1 MADDRIL
8 LSGMRFHARHGVSD
22 EERAEAQPFRVDL
35 EVTLDLRRP
44 GASDR
49 LEDTVNYSAL
59 FAAVREVMEGEPRH
73 LLEALAEEI
82 ASRVLGAFSI
92 EAVRVHVTKL
102 RPPIKGAALDGAA
115 VEVYR
120 RRESPLP

>member
-1 MADDRIL
+1 
-8 LSGMRFHARHGVSD
+8 MRFYARHGVSV
-22 EERAEAQPFRVDL
+22 EERAEPQPFRVDL
-35 EVTLDLRRP
+35 EVVLDLRRP

-59 FAAVREVMEGEPRH
+59 FHMVREVMEGESRL

-82 ASRVLGAFSI
+82 ASRILSGFPV
-92 EAVRVHVTKL
+92 EAVRVRVIKL
-102 RPPIKGAALDGAA
+102 RPPIQGATLEGAA

-120 RRESPLP
+120 RRGQAGRRQPGSTPP